1 MGSANADLTTP
12 GPRGRRY
19 WRFVGQRAIVLGKMA
34 QLAPG
39 SDVIDAKD
47 ECKPPR
53 GADDVD
59 VQFPFSPI
67 IPTPVSPSAPQDALA
82 SPAPPFGH
90 NLPHA
95 QSEAAAAAA
104 MMPGHDAGSG
114 AHPSAAAVLML
125 RHVAGPGGVRQRR
138 RTGGALQHFNG
149 KSVLCCKGACVLG
162 PASSY
167 KTVSASVMLISIPSA
182 TNSQKFSI

>member
-1 MGSANADLTTP
+1 MVSWPVQYSTSIRN
-12 GPRGRRY
+12 
-19 WRFVGQRAIVLGKMA
+19 MA
-34 QLAPG
+34 QL
-39 SDVIDAKD
+39 SDGVDDIDAKD
-47 ECKPPR
+47 GCEPPR

-59 VQFPFSPI
+59 VQFPFPPI
-67 IPTPVSPSAPQDALA
+67 IPTPVSPSAPQDAPA
-82 SPAPPFGH
+82 SPAPFGH
-90 NLPHA
+90 SLPHA

-104 MMPGHDAGSG
+104 LVPGHAAGSG
-114 AHPSAAAVLML
+114 AHSSAAAVLMQ
-125 RHVAGPGGVRQRR
+125 RHVADPGGVRHLR

-182 TNSQKFSI
+182 KHSQKFSIK